1 MTENMGYR
9 KYGTRRPWL
18 RAGAPLVLVL
28 VGLVAAVAVARAE
41 DPLEGNAM
49 GNGERVIADGVTV
62 AGVPVGGYTARQ
74 AASATE
80 DAFAEPLVLTT
91 DRRTIRLVAPQ
102 KLGAH
107 ALVADA
113 VAGAL
118 RAKPGENVEL
128 AVDVD
133 HARLQRYIGSLNK
146 HYAQPARDAKVVLA
160 KLRPV
165 VKAGEKG
172 LSVRQRALFSELDT
186 ALTAGDRTPVRIPFK
201 HSKPTVTVSSF
212 KSVIVI
218 ERSSNRLVVWDG
230 KHRWGTFGVATGQ
243 AIYPTPL
250 GQFEIVT
257 KQENPWWY
265 PPDSPWAAGL
275 TPVPP
280 GPGNPLGTRW
290 MGLSAPGVGIHGT
303 PDAASIGYSASHGC
317 IRMRIPDAE
326 TVFAHVSV
334 GTPVFIVP
342 A

>member
-1 MTENMGYR
+1 MTEEMGYR
-9 KYGTRRPWL
+9 TYRARKHWL

-41 DPLEGNAM
+41 DPLRGGAKANAQPL
-49 GNGERVIADGVTV
+49 IADGVTI
-62 AGVPVGGYTARQ
+62 AGVPVGGYTPHQ

-80 DAFAEPLVLTT
+80 DAFAKRLVLTT
-91 DRRTIRLVAPQ
+91 DRRIRVIAPET
-102 KLGAH
+102 LGAH
-107 ALVADA
+107 PLVADA

-118 RAKPGENVEL
+118 RAKPGENVDL

-133 HARLQRYIGSLNK
+133 NATLQRYVESLNRR
-146 HYAQPARDAKVVLA
+146 YAQPARDAKVVLV
-160 KLRPV
+160 KLKPV
-165 VKAGEKG
+165 VKPEKEG
-172 LSVRQRALFSELDT
+172 LAVRRRALFSELDT
-186 ALTAGDRTPVRIPFK
+186 ALTTGDRTPIRIPFT
-201 HSKPTVTVSSF
+201 HTKPAVRASDF

-218 ERSSNRLVVWDG
+218 ERSSNELVVWDG
-230 KHRWGTFGVATGQ
+230 KHRWRTFGVATGQ

-250 GQFEIVT
+250 GRFEIVT

-265 PPDSPWAAGL
+265 PPDSPWAVGL
-275 TPVPP
+275 SPVPP

-326 TVFAHVSV
+326 TVFAHVDV
-334 GTPVFIVP
+334 GTPVFIV
-342 A
+342 AA

>member
-1 MTENMGYR
+1 MTEKMGYR
-9 KYGTRRPWL
+9 KYGAHRPWL
-18 RAGAPLVLVL
+18 RAGAPLILVT

-41 DPLEGNAM
+41 DPLGQGAKK
-49 GNGERVIADGVTV
+49 NGQPLIADGVTI
-62 AGVPVGGYTARQ
+62 AGVPVGGFTAQQ

-80 DAFAEPLVLTT
+80 DAFAKSLVLTT
-91 DRRTIRLVAPQ
+91 DRRIRVVAPA

-107 ALVADA
+107 PLVADA

-118 RAKPGENVEL
+118 RAKLGENVDL

-133 HARLQRYIGSLNK
+133 QAKLQRYVESLNDR
-146 HYAQPARDAKVVLA
+146 YARPARDAKVVLV

-165 VKAGEKG
+165 VKDEEEG
-172 LSVRQRALFSELDT
+172 LSVRQRVLFSELDA
-186 ALTAGDRTPVRIPFK
+186 ALTAGDRTPIRIPFE
-201 HSKPTVTVSSF
+201 HTKPAVTSSDF

-230 KHRWGTFGVATGQ
+230 KRRWATFGVATGQ

-250 GQFEIVT
+250 GRFSIVT
-257 KQENPWWY
+257 KQMNPWWY

-275 TPVPP
+275 SPVPP

-290 MGLSAPGVGIHGT
+290 MGLSAAGVGIHGT

>member
-9 KYGTRRPWL
+9 RYRTRGPWL
-18 RAGAPLVLVL
+18 RAGAPLALVL

-41 DPLEGNAM
+41 DPLGRNTT
-49 GNGERVIADGVTV
+49 GNGERVVADGVTI
-62 AGVPVGGYTARQ
+62 AGVPVGGYTAHQ

-80 DAFAEPLVLTT
+80 DAFSQRLVLTT
-91 DRRTIRLVAPQ
+91 DRRIRLVAPRE
-102 KLGAH
+102 LGAH
-107 ALVADA
+107 PLVSDA

-118 RAKPGENVEL
+118 RAKPGENVEV

-133 HARLQRYIGSLNK
+133 HTRLQRYIASLNK
-146 HYAQPARDAKVVLA
+146 SYAQPARDATVVLV

-165 VKAGEKG
+165 VKEEKRG

-186 ALTAGDRTPVRIPFK
+186 ALTVGDRTPVRIPFN
-201 HSKPTVTVSSF
+201 HTKPAVTASSF

-230 KHRWGTFGVATGQ
+230 KHRWGTFRVATGQ

>member
-1 MTENMGYR
+1 MTEKMVYR
-9 KYGTRRPWL
+9 KYRRRRWL
-18 RAGAPLVLVL
+18 RAGAPLVLVS
-28 VGLVAAVAVARAE
+28 VGLIAAVAVARAE
-41 DPLEGNAM
+41 DPLRGDAKD
-49 GNGERVIADGVTV
+49 NGQRLIADGVTI

-80 DAFAEPLVLTT
+80 EAFAKRLVLTT
-91 DRRTIRLVAPQ
+91 DSRIRVVAPAR
-102 KLGAH
+102 LGAH
-107 ALVADA
+107 PLVADA

-118 RAKPGENVEL
+118 RARSGENVDL
-128 AVDVD
+128 VVDVD
-133 HARLQRYIGSLNK
+133 QSRLNRFVASLNDRYR
-146 HYAQPARDAKVVLA
+146 HAARDAKVVLV

-165 VKAGEKG
+165 VKKEEDG

-186 ALTAGDRTPVRIPFK
+186 ALTAGDRTPIRIPFK
-201 HSKPTVTVSSF
+201 HTKPGVTSSDF

-218 ERSSNRLVVWDG
+218 ERTSNRLIVWDG
-230 KHRWGTFGVATGQ
+230 KRRWGTFGVATGQ

-250 GQFEIVT
+250 GRFEIVT
-257 KQENPWWY
+257 KQMNPWWY
-265 PPDSPWAAGL
+265 PPDSAWAAGL
-275 TPVPP
+275 SPVPP

>member
-1 MTENMGYR
+1 MTEKMGYR
-9 KYGTRRPWL
+9 KYRGRRRWL
-18 RAGAPLVLVL
+18 RAGAPLMLVL
-28 VGLVAAVAVARAE
+28 VGLVAAVAVARAG
-41 DPLEGNAM
+41 DPLGRDAKK
-49 GNGERVIADGVTV
+49 NGQPVIADGVTI

-80 DAFAEPLVLTT
+80 DAFAKDLVLTT
-91 DRRTIRLVAPQ
+91 DRRIRVIAPA

-107 ALVADA
+107 PLLADA

-118 RAKPGENVEL
+118 RARPGENVDL

-133 HARLQRYIGSLNK
+133 QAKLRRYIAALNK
-146 HYAQPARDAKVVLA
+146 RYARPARDANIVLV

-165 VKAGEKG
+165 VKKEEAG
-172 LSVRQRALFSELDT
+172 LSVRQRPLFSKLDT
-186 ALTAGDRTPVRIPFK
+186 ALTAGDRTPIRIPFK
-201 HSKPTVTVSSF
+201 HKKPAVTASDF
-212 KSVIVI
+212 RSVIVI
-218 ERSSNRLVVWDG
+218 ERSSNQLVVWDG
-230 KHRWGTFGVATGQ
+230 KRRWGTFGVATGQ

-250 GQFEIVT
+250 GKFSIVT
-257 KQENPWWY
+257 KQMNPWWY

-275 TPVPP
+275 SPVPP

-334 GTPVFIVP
+334 GTPVFIV
-342 A
+342 AA

>member
-1 MTENMGYR
+1 MTEDMGYR
-9 KYGTRRPWL
+9 KYRARKPWL

-28 VGLVAAVAVARAE
+28 VGLVAAVAVARAD
-41 DPLEGNAM
+41 DPLRSGAKESSQP
-49 GNGERVIADGVTV
+49 VVADGVTI
-62 AGVPVGGYTARQ
+62 AGVPVGGYTAYQ
-74 AASATE
+74 ATSATV
-80 DAFAEPLVLTT
+80 DAFAKRLVLTT
-91 DRRTIRLVAPQ
+91 DRRIRVVAP
-102 KLGAH
+102 KRLGAH
-107 ALVADA
+107 PLVADA

-118 RAKPGENVEL
+118 RAEPGENVEL
-128 AVDVD
+128 AVAVD
-133 HARLQRYIGSLNK
+133 NAKLQRYIASLNER
-146 HYAQPARDAKVVLA
+146 YAHPARDAKVVLV

-165 VKAGEKG
+165 VKREEEG
-172 LSVRQRALFSELDT
+172 LALRQRALFSEVST
-186 ALTAGDRTPVRIPFK
+186 ALTAGDRTPIRIPFK
-201 HSKPTVTVSSF
+201 HTKPAVRASDF

-218 ERSSNRLVVWDG
+218 EQTSNQLVVWDG
-230 KHRWGTFGVATGQ
+230 KHKWATFGVATGQ

-250 GQFEIVT
+250 GRFEIVT
-257 KQENPWWY
+257 MQMNPWWY

-275 TPVPP
+275 SPVPP

>member
-9 KYGTRRPWL
+9 KYRTRRPWL
-18 RAGAPLVLVL
+18 RAGAPLALVL
-28 VGLVAAVAVARAE
+28 VGLVAAVAVARAD
-41 DPLEGNAM
+41 DPLRGGAK
-49 GNGERVIADGVTV
+49 GVDQPLIADGVTI
-62 AGVPVGGYTARQ
+62 AGVPVGGYTAHQ
-74 AASATE
+74 AASATG
-80 DAFAEPLVLTT
+80 DAFAKRLVLTT
-91 DRRTIRLVAPQ
+91 DRRIRLVAPA

-118 RAKPGENVEL
+118 RAKPGEDVEL
-128 AVDVD
+128 VVDVD
-133 HARLQRYIGSLNK
+133 HARLQRYISSLNK
-146 HYAQPARDAKVVLA
+146 RYTRAARDAKVVLV

-165 VKAGEKG
+165 VKADEPG

-186 ALTAGDRTPVRIPFK
+186 ALAAGDRTPVRIPFK
-201 HSKPTVTVSSF
+201 HTKPAVTASSF
-212 KSVIVI
+212 RSVIVI

-250 GQFEIVT
+250 GQFEILT

-290 MGLSAPGVGIHGT
+290 MGISAPGVGIHGT

>member
-9 KYGTRRPWL
+9 KYRARKPWL
-18 RAGAPLVLVL
+18 RAGAPVVLVL

-41 DPLEGNAM
+41 DPLGRGAK
-49 GNGERVIADGVTV
+49 GSSQPLVADGVTI
-62 AGVPVGGYTARQ
+62 AGVPVGGYTAHQ
-74 AASATE
+74 ATSATV
-80 DAFAEPLVLTT
+80 DAFAKRLVLTT
-91 DRRTIRLVAPQ
+91 DRRIRVVAPER
-102 KLGAH
+102 LGAH
-107 ALVADA
+107 PLVADA

-128 AVDVD
+128 AVAVD
-133 HARLQRYIGSLNK
+133 NAKLQRYIASLNGRYE
-146 HYAQPARDAKVVLA
+146 HPARDAKVVLV
-160 KLRPV
+160 KLKPV
-165 VKAGEKG
+165 VKPEEEG
-172 LSVRQRALFSELDT
+172 LSVRQRALFSELSAT
-186 ALTAGDRTPVRIPFK
+186 LTAGDRTPIRIPFK
-201 HSKPTVTVSSF
+201 HTKPAVRASDF

-218 ERSSNRLVVWDG
+218 ERSSNQLVVWDG
-230 KHRWGTFGVATGQ
+230 KHKWATFGVATGQ

-250 GQFEIVT
+250 GRFEIVT
-257 KQENPWWY
+257 KQMNPWWY

>member
-1 MTENMGYR
+1 MTEKMGYR
-9 KYGTRRPWL
+9 KYRTRRPWL
-18 RAGAPLVLVL
+18 RAGPPLVLVL
-28 VGLVAAVAVARAE
+28 VGLVAAVAVARAG
-41 DPLEGNAM
+41 DPVGRNAT
-49 GNGERVIADGVTV
+49 GSGEPVIADGVAI
-62 AGVPVGGYTARQ
+62 AGVPVGGYTAHQ
-74 AASATE
+74 AASATQ
-80 DAFAEPLVLTT
+80 DAFAKRIVLTT
-91 DRRTIRLVAPQ
+91 DRRIRLVAPR
-102 KLGAH
+102 KLGTH

-133 HARLQRYIGSLNK
+133 QARLEHYISSLNK
-146 HYAQPARDAKVVLA
+146 GYAQPARDAKVVLV

-165 VKAGEKG
+165 IKAGEQG

-201 HSKPTVTVSSF
+201 HTKPAVTASSF

>member
-1 MTENMGYR
+1 M
-9 KYGTRRPWL
+9 L
-18 RAGAPLVLVL
+18 
-28 VGLVAAVAVARAE
+28 
-41 DPLEGNAM
+41 
-49 GNGERVIADGVTV
+49 
-62 AGVPVGGYTARQ
+62 
-74 AASATE
+74 
-80 DAFAEPLVLTT
+80 LTT
-91 DRRTIRLVAPQ
+91 DRRIRVVAPAR
-102 KLGAH
+102 LGAH
-107 ALVADA
+107 PLVADA

-133 HARLQRYIGSLNK
+133 QPRLQRYVASLNDR
-146 HYAQPARDAKVVLA
+146 YARRAQDAKVVLV

-165 VKAGEKG
+165 VKKQEEG
-172 LSVRQRALFSELDT
+172 LSVRQSALFSELDA
-186 ALTAGDRTPVRIPFK
+186 ALTASDRTPIRIPFK
-201 HSKPTVTVSSF
+201 HTKPAVTASDF
-212 KSVIVI
+212 RSVIVI

-230 KHRWGTFGVATGQ
+230 KRRWGTFGVATGQ

-250 GQFEIVT
+250 GHFEIVT
-257 KQENPWWY
+257 KQMNPWWY
-265 PPDSPWAAGL
+265 PPDSPWAVGL
-275 TPVPP
+275 SPVPP

-326 TVFAHVSV
+326 TVFAHVAV

>member
-9 KYGTRRPWL
+9 RYRTRGPWL

-28 VGLVAAVAVARAE
+28 VGFVAAVAVARAE
-41 DPLEGNAM
+41 DPVARNTT
-49 GNGERVIADGVTV
+49 GNGERVIADGVTI
-62 AGVPVGGYTARQ
+62 AGFPVGGYTAHQ

-80 DAFAEPLVLTT
+80 DAFAARLVLTT
-91 DRRTIRLVAPQ
+91 DRRIRLVAPG

-107 ALVADA
+107 PLTSDA

-128 AVDVD
+128 AIDVD
-133 HARLQRYIGSLNK
+133 HARLQHYIASLNK
-146 HYAQPARDAKVVLA
+146 SYAEPARDATVALVN
-160 KLRPV
+160 LRPV

-186 ALTAGDRTPVRIPFK
+186 ALVAGDRTPVRIPFK
-201 HSKPTVTVSSF
+201 HTKPAVTASSF

-230 KHRWGTFGVATGQ
+230 KNRWGTFGVATGQ

-250 GQFEIVT
+250 GKFEIVT

>member
-1 MTENMGYR
+1 MTEDMGYR
-9 KYGTRRPWL
+9 KYRTRKHWL

-28 VGLVAAVAVARAE
+28 VGLVAAVAVARAG
-41 DPLEGNAM
+41 DPLGSGAKGNA
-49 GNGERVIADGVTV
+49 EPLIADGVTI
-62 AGVPVGGYTARQ
+62 AGVPVGGYTAHQ
-74 AASATE
+74 ATSATK
-80 DAFAEPLVLTT
+80 DAFAKRLALTT
-91 DRRTIRLVAPQ
+91 DRRIRVVAPER
-102 KLGAH
+102 LGAH
-107 ALVADA
+107 PLVADA

-133 HARLQRYIGSLNK
+133 NATLRRYVSALNE
-146 HYAQPARDAKVVLA
+146 HYARAARDAKVVLV
-160 KLRPV
+160 KLKPV
-165 VKAGEKG
+165 VKREEEG
-172 LSVRQRALFSELDT
+172 LSVRQRALFSELDA
-186 ALTAGDRTPVRIPFK
+186 ALTTGDRTPIRIPFE
-201 HSKPTVTVSSF
+201 HTKPAVTASDF

-250 GQFEIVT
+250 GRFEIVT

-275 TPVPP
+275 SPVPP

-326 TVFAHVSV
+326 TVFAHVDL
-334 GTPVFIVP
+334 GTPVFIV
-342 A
+342 AA

>member
-9 KYGTRRPWL
+9 KYRAGRRWL

-28 VGLVAAVAVARAE
+28 VGLVAAVAVARAG
-41 DPLEGNAM
+41 DPLHNGAN
-49 GNGERVIADGVTV
+49 GNGQPLVADGVTI
-62 AGVPVGGYTARQ
+62 GGIPVGGYTARQ
-74 AASATE
+74 ATSAVE
-80 DAFAEPLVLTT
+80 DAFAERLVLTT
-91 DRRTIRLVAPQ
+91 DTKIRLVSPAR
-102 KLGAH
+102 LGAH
-107 ALVADA
+107 PLAADA

-118 RAKPGENVEL
+118 RAQPGANVGL

-133 HARLQRYIGSLNK
+133 QPRLQRFVSSLN
-146 HYAQPARDAKVVLA
+146 ARYTRAAEDAHVVLVG
-160 KLRPV
+160 LRPV
-165 VKAGEKG
+165 VKKEKEG
-172 LSVRQRALFSELDT
+172 LSLRSQALFSELDS
-186 ALTAGDRTPVRIPFK
+186 ALTVGDRTPIRVPFK
-201 HSKPTVTVSSF
+201 HTKPTVTAADF

-218 ERSSNRLVVWDG
+218 ERSSNELVVWDG
-230 KHRWGTFGVATGQ
+230 RHRWGTFGVATGQ

-250 GQFEIVT
+250 GQFSIVT

-265 PPDSPWAAGL
+265 PPPSPWAQGL
-275 TPVPP
+275 SPVPP

-334 GTPVFIVP
+334 GTPVFIV
-342 A
+342 AA

>member
-9 KYGTRRPWL
+9 KYRTRRPWL

-28 VGLVAAVAVARAE
+28 VGLVAAVAVARAD
-41 DPLEGNAM
+41 DPLRGGAK
-49 GNGERVIADGVTV
+49 GDDQPLIAEGVTI
-62 AGVPVGGYTARQ
+62 AGVPVGGYTAHQ

-80 DAFAEPLVLTT
+80 DTFAKRLVLTT
-91 DRRTIRLVAPQ
+91 DRRIRLVAPG

-128 AVDVD
+128 VVDVD
-133 HARLQRYIGSLNK
+133 HTRLQRYISSLNER
-146 HYAQPARDAKVVLA
+146 YTRAARDAKVVLA

-165 VKAGEKG
+165 IKADEPG
-172 LSVRQRALFSELDT
+172 LSVRQRALFSELDN
-186 ALTAGDRTPVRIPFK
+186 ALAAGDRTPVRIPFK
-201 HSKPTVTVSSF
+201 HTKPAVTASSF
-212 KSVIVI
+212 RSVIVI
-218 ERSSNRLVVWDG
+218 QRSSNRLVVWDG

-317 IRMRIPDAE
+317 IRMRIADAE
-326 TVFAHVSV
+326 WLFGHVRI
-334 GTPVFIVP
+334 GTPVFIVD

>member
-1 MTENMGYR
+1 MTEKMGYR
-9 KYGTRRPWL
+9 KYRSHRPWV
-18 RAGAPLVLVL
+18 RAGAPLFLVL
-28 VGLVAAVAVARAE
+28 VGLVAAVAVARAG
-41 DPLEGNAM
+41 DPLARGSNRTS
-49 GNGERVIADGVTV
+49 ERLVADGVTI
-62 AGVPVGGYTARQ
+62 AGVPVGGYTAHQ
-74 AASATE
+74 AVSATE
-80 DAFAEPLVLTT
+80 EAFSKRFVLTT
-91 DRRTIRLVAPQ
+91 DRRIRLVSPA

-118 RAKPGENVEL
+118 RAQPGEDVEL
-128 AVDVD
+128 TVDVD
-133 HARLQRYIGSLNK
+133 QAQLERYVAALNK
-146 HYAQPARDAKVVLA
+146 SYARVASDAKVVLV

-165 VKAGEKG
+165 VKQEKDG
-172 LSVRQRALFSELDT
+172 LKVRQRELFSELDT
-186 ALTAGDRTPVRIPFK
+186 ALTAGDRTPIGIPFK
-201 HSKPTVTVSSF
+201 RTKPAVTSSSF

-218 ERSSNRLVVWDG
+218 QRSSNRLVVWDG
-230 KHRWGTFGVATGQ
+230 KKRWGTFGVATGQ

-250 GQFEIVT
+250 GRFEIVT
-257 KQENPWWY
+257 KQVNPWWY
-265 PPDSPWAAGL
+265 PPASPWAAGL
-275 TPVPP
+275 SPVPP

-326 TVFAHVSV
+326 TVFAHVEV

>member
-1 MTENMGYR
+1 
-9 KYGTRRPWL
+9 
-18 RAGAPLVLVL
+18 
-28 VGLVAAVAVARAE
+28 VAVARAG
-41 DPLEGNAM
+41 DPLNESAKHAGQP
-49 GNGERVIADGVTV
+49 VIADGVTI
-62 AGVPVGGYTARQ
+62 AGVPVGGYTAHQATSATQ
-74 AASATE
+74 AAFTE
-80 DAFAEPLVLTT
+80 RLVLTT
-91 DRRTIRLVAPQ
+91 NRRIRLVAPG

-118 RAKPGENVEL
+118 RAHPGENVQL

-133 HARLQRYIGSLNK
+133 RAKLQRYVASLDAR
-146 HYAQPARDAKVVLA
+146 YARPAQDAKVVLVA
-160 KLRPV
+160 LRPV
-165 VKAGEKG
+165 VKQEEEG
-172 LSVRQRALFSELDT
+172 LSVRERALSSELDA
-186 ALTAGDRTPVRIPFK
+186 ALTAGDRTPIRIPFK
-201 HSKPTVTVSSF
+201 HTKPAVTAAGF
-212 KSVIVI
+212 GSVIVI
-218 ERSSNRLVVWDG
+218 QRSSNRLVVWDG

-250 GQFEIVT
+250 GRFEIVT

-334 GTPVFIVP
+334 GTPVFIVS

>member
-1 MTENMGYR
+1 MTEEMGYR
-9 KYGTRRPWL
+9 KYRARKHWL

-41 DPLEGNAM
+41 DPLGRGAKGNAQPL
-49 GNGERVIADGVTV
+49 IADGVTI
-62 AGVPVGGYTARQ
+62 AGVPVGGYTSHQ

-80 DAFAEPLVLTT
+80 DAFAKRLVLTT
-91 DRRTIRLVAPQ
+91 DDRIRVVSPER
-102 KLGAH
+102 LGAH

-133 HARLQRYIGSLNK
+133 NAKLQRYISSLNTR
-146 HYAQPARDAKVVLA
+146 YAHSARDAKVVLV
-160 KLRPV
+160 KLKPV
-165 VKAGEKG
+165 VKPDEKG
-172 LSVRQRALFSELDT
+172 LSVRQRSLYSELEA
-186 ALTAGDRTPVRIPFK
+186 ALTAGDRTPIRIPFK
-201 HSKPTVTVSSF
+201 HTKPTVTASAF

-250 GQFEIVT
+250 GQFSIVT

-275 TPVPP
+275 SPVPP

-334 GTPVFIVP
+334 GTPVFIV
-342 A
+342 AA

>member
-1 MTENMGYR
+1 MTEKMRYR
-9 KYGTRRPWL
+9 KYRAHRPWL

-28 VGLVAAVAVARAE
+28 VGLVAAVAVARAG
-41 DPLEGNAM
+41 DPLGRGAKK
-49 GNGERVIADGVTV
+49 NGQPLIADGVTI
-62 AGVPVGGYTARQ
+62 AGVPVGGFTAHQ
-74 AASATE
+74 AASATD
-80 DAFAEPLVLTT
+80 DAFAKELVLTT
-91 DRRTIRLVAPQ
+91 EARIRVVAPAR
-102 KLGAH
+102 LGAH
-107 ALVADA
+107 PLVADA

-118 RAKPGENVEL
+118 RAKPGENVDL

-133 HARLQRYIGSLNK
+133 QAKLQRYVASLNDR
-146 HYAQPARDAKVVLA
+146 YARPARDAKVVLV

-165 VKAGEKG
+165 VKKEEQG
-172 LSVRQRALFSELDT
+172 LSVRERALFSELDA
-186 ALTAGDRTPVRIPFK
+186 ALQTGDRTPVGIPFK
-201 HSKPTVTVSSF
+201 HTKPAVTSSDF

-218 ERSSNRLVVWDG
+218 QRSSNRLVVWDG
-230 KHRWGTFGVATGQ
+230 KRRWGTFGVATGQ

-250 GQFEIVT
+250 GHFSIVT
-257 KQENPWWY
+257 KQMNPWWY

>member
-9 KYGTRRPWL
+9 KYRTRRPWL

-28 VGLVAAVAVARAE
+28 VGLVAAVAVARAD
-41 DPLEGNAM
+41 DPLRGGAK
-49 GNGERVIADGVTV
+49 GDDQPLIADGVTI
-62 AGVPVGGYTARQ
+62 AGVPVGGYTAHQ

-80 DAFAEPLVLTT
+80 DAFAKRLVLTT
-91 DRRTIRLVAPQ
+91 DRRIRLVAPG

-128 AVDVD
+128 VVDVD
-133 HARLQRYIGSLNK
+133 HARLQRYIASLNK
-146 HYAQPARDAKVVLA
+146 RYTRAARDAKVVLV

-165 VKAGEKG
+165 VKADEPG

-186 ALTAGDRTPVRIPFK
+186 ALAAGDRTPVRIPFK
-201 HSKPTVTVSSF
+201 HTKPAVTASSF
-212 KSVIVI
+212 RSVIVI
-218 ERSSNRLVVWDG
+218 ERSSNRLVVWDR

-303 PDAASIGYSASHGC
+303 PNPASIGYSVSHGC
-317 IRMRIPDAE
+317 IRMYINDAE
-326 TVFAHVSV
+326 WLFNVVDV
-334 GTPVFIVP
+334 GTTVFIV
-342 A
+342 AA

>member
-1 MTENMGYR
+1 M
-9 KYGTRRPWL
+9 
-18 RAGAPLVLVL
+18 LVL

-41 DPLEGNAM
+41 DPLGRGAQ
-49 GNGERVIADGVTV
+49 GSSQPLVPDGVTI
-62 AGVPVGGYTARQ
+62 AGVPVGGYTAHQ
-74 AASATE
+74 ATSATV
-80 DAFAEPLVLTT
+80 DAFAKRLVLTT
-91 DRRTIRLVAPQ
+91 DRRIRVVAPQ
-102 KLGAH
+102 RLGAH
-107 ALVADA
+107 PLVADA

-128 AVDVD
+128 AVAVD
-133 HARLQRYIGSLNK
+133 NAKLQRYIATLNARYE
-146 HYAQPARDAKVVLA
+146 HPARDAKVVLV
-160 KLRPV
+160 KLKPV
-165 VKAGEKG
+165 VKAEEEG
-172 LSVRQRALFSELDT
+172 LSVRQRALFSELST
-186 ALTAGDRTPVRIPFK
+186 ALTAGDRTPIRIPFK
-201 HSKPTVTVSSF
+201 HTKPAVRASDF

-218 ERSSNRLVVWDG
+218 ERSSNQLVVWDG
-230 KHRWGTFGVATGQ
+230 KHKWATFGVATGQ

-250 GQFEIVT
+250 GRFEVVT
-257 KQENPWWY
+257 KQMNPWWY

>member
-1 MTENMGYR
+1 MTEDMGYR
-9 KYGTRRPWL
+9 KYRARKPWL

-28 VGLVAAVAVARAE
+28 VGLVAAVAVARAD
-41 DPLEGNAM
+41 DPLRSGAK
-49 GNGERVIADGVTV
+49 GGSQPVVADGVTI
-62 AGVPVGGYTARQ
+62 AGVPVGGYTAHQ
-74 AASATE
+74 ATSATV
-80 DAFAEPLVLTT
+80 DAFAKRVVLTT
-91 DRRTIRLVAPQ
+91 DRRIRVVAP
-102 KLGAH
+102 KRLGAH
-107 ALVADA
+107 PLVADA

-128 AVDVD
+128 AVAVD
-133 HARLQRYIGSLNK
+133 NAKLQRYIASLNER
-146 HYAQPARDAKVVLA
+146 YAHPARDAKVVLI
-160 KLRPV
+160 KLKPV
-165 VKAGEKG
+165 VKPEEEG
-172 LSVRQRALFSELDT
+172 LAVRQRALFSEVST
-186 ALTAGDRTPVRIPFK
+186 ALTAGDRTPIRIPFK
-201 HSKPTVTVSSF
+201 HTKPAVRASDF

-218 ERSSNRLVVWDG
+218 ERSSNQLVVWDG
-230 KHRWGTFGVATGQ
+230 KHKWASFGVATGQ

-250 GQFEIVT
+250 GRFEIVT
-257 KQENPWWY
+257 MQMNPWWY

-275 TPVPP
+275 SPVPP

>member
-1 MTENMGYR
+1 MTEEMGYR
-9 KYGTRRPWL
+9 KYRTRRSWL

-28 VGLVAAVAVARAE
+28 VGLVAAVAVARAG
-41 DPLEGNAM
+41 DPLGGGAT
-49 GNGERVIADGVTV
+49 GNGERVIADGVTI
-62 AGVPVGGYTARQ
+62 AGVPVGGYTAHQ

-80 DAFAEPLVLTT
+80 DAFAERLVLTT
-91 DRRTIRLVAPQ
+91 DRRIRLVAPE

-107 ALVADA
+107 ALLSDA

-133 HARLQRYIGSLNK
+133 HARLQRYIASLNER
-146 HYAQPARDAKVVLA
+146 YARPARDAKVVLV

-165 VKAGEKG
+165 VKADEQG
-172 LSVRQRALFSELDT
+172 LSIRQRTLFSELDT
-186 ALTAGDRTPVRIPFK
+186 ALTAGDRTPVRIPFE
-201 HSKPTVTVSSF
+201 HTKPAVTASSF

-230 KHRWGTFGVATGQ
+230 KHHWGTFGVATGQ

-250 GQFEIVT
+250 GRFEIVT

-275 TPVPP
+275 SPVPP

-317 IRMRIPDAE
+317 IRMLIPEATWLFDHVRI
-326 TVFAHVSV
+326 
-334 GTPVFIVP
+334 GTPVLIVNT
-342 A
+342 